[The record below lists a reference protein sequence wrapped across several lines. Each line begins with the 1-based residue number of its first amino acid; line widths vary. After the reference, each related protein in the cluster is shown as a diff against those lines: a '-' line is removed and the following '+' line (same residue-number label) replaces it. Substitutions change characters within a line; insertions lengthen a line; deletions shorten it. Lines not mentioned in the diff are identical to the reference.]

1 MTVLTPIDVH
11 NVAFRTAPLG
21 RRGYDE
27 EEVDGFLDR
36 VEVSLTAL
44 YEEIARLRD
53 ELDAVRSATPTNPG
67 AQPGVTSDALLRA
80 ELDLIKSRLAWVEQ
94 VLSER

>member
-36 VEVSLTAL
+36 VEASLTAL
-44 YEEIARLRD
+44 YQEIARLRD
-53 ELDAVRSATPTNPG
+53 ELDAAQSSAPANPG
-67 AQPGVTSDALLRA
+67 SQSRVATEALLRA
-80 ELDLIKSRLAWVEQ
+80 ELELIKNRLAWVEQ
-94 VLSER
+94 VLNDR

>member
-1 MTVLTPIDVH
+1 
-11 NVAFRTAPLG
+11 
-21 RRGYDE
+21 
-27 EEVDGFLDR
+27 
-36 VEVSLTAL
+36 L

-53 ELDAVRSATPTNPG
+53 ELDAVRSAAPTNPG
-67 AQPGVTSDALLRA
+67 TQPGVTSDALLRA

>member
-1 MTVLTPIDVH
+1 MTVLTPTDVH

-36 VEVSLTAL
+36 VEASLTAL
-44 YEEIARLRD
+44 YEEIARLRA
-53 ELDAVRSATPTNPG
+53 ELDTVGSPAPIGGG
-67 AQPGVTSDALLRA
+67 AQPCAATDALLRA

-94 VLSER
+94 VLSDR